1 MTTSTYRALDE
12 AKIIGT
18 LEKLRNRIG
27 ERFPG
32 AGLRNVAEELIAVG
46 NEVSE
51 CVDYIRKP
59 NWPIRIAAGVAI
71 AGLIALLTVAVMT
84 TLQLP
89 PGVSGRAEVLPLIES
104 GINDIVFVGIAVYFL
119 LTIENRMKRRRA
131 LGVLHQLRS
140 LAHVVDMH
148 Q

>member
-12 AKIIGT
+12 AKIMAT
-18 LEKLRNRIG
+18 LERLRNRIG
-27 ERFPG
+27 ERFPE

-71 AGLIALLTVAVMT
+71 AGLIALLTFAVTT
-84 TLQLP
+84 TLQSARGIYVREAPLP
-89 PGVSGRAEVLPLIES
+89 EEKP
-104 GINDIVFVGIAVYFL
+104 
-119 LTIENRMKRRRA
+119 
-131 LGVLHQLRS
+131 
-140 LAHVVDMH
+140 
-148 Q
+148 

>member
-1 MTTSTYRALDE
+1 MA
-12 AKIIGT
+12 T
-18 LEKLRNRIG
+18 LERLRNRIG
-27 ERFPG
+27 ERFPE

-59 NWPIRIAAGVAI
+59 NWPIRVAAGVAI
-71 AGLIALLTVAVMT
+71 AGLIALLTFAVTT

-89 PGVSGRAEVLPLIES
+89 TGVSGRAEVLPLIES

-119 LTIENRMKRRRA
+119 LTIESRLKRRRA

-148 Q
+148 